1 MWIEI
6 KDWWLSFGVEYV
18 AYADLHI
25 IFTPL
30 LIAAIFIINKA
41 YKKYVKK

>member
-25 IFTPL
+25 VFTPL
-30 LIAAIFIINKA
+30 LIATAFVIHKA